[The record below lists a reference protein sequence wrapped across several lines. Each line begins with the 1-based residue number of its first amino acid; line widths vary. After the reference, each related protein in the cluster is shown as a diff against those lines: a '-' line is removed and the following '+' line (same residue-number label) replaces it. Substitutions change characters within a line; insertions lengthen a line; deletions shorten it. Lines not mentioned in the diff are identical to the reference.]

1 MGQNRSPSCFVPPV
15 SGGSKRCQ
23 DCRWAKKYLST
34 GKAPS
39 VGKVWCDRRHM
50 EINKLRIM
58 ECFEQ

>member
-1 MGQNRSPSCFVPPV
+1 VPPAL
-15 SGGSKRCQ
+15 GRSKRCQ

-39 VGKVWCDRRHM
+39 VGKVWCDRRHL
-50 EINKLRIM
+50 EINKLRTM